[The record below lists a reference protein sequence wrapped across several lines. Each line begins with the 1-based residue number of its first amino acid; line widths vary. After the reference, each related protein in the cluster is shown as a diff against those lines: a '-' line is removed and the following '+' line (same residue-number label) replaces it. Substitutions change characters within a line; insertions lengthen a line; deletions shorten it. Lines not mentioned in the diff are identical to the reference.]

1 MTQQSF
7 ERLCFATSSRVNT
20 FTFES
25 SFVSSFDFFAKEGND
40 LKFCFLSVVVVVV
53 VVVVIAVR
61 SGLSRL
67 FFCSSFAVGRS
78 SSSDDDD
85 DDDDDDG
92 NIPLQGERENFCG
105 LERTKERDLSSVSE
119 YERSTQSFK
128 CEYDVRT

>member
-1 MTQQSF
+1 M
-7 ERLCFATSSRVNT
+7 NT

-53 VVVVIAVR
+53 VVVIAVR

-78 SSSDDDD
+78 SSSSD

-92 NIPLQGERENFCG
+92 NIPLQRERERKYF
-105 LERTKERDLSSVSE
+105 LRSVGV
-119 YERSTQSFK
+119 RKKHSFRALK
-128 CEYDVRT
+128 M